1 MTPTVTFPWDSC
13 ASGSATIW
21 LARMNKTTDSG
32 QLKVLQQKI
41 ALSLFLGKWVLL
53 ASLVGVLAGC
63 GSALFLW
70 LLGLASEQREAN
82 FWLLFLLPIAGLAI
96 VFAYEKA
103 GKELA
108 SGSNLLL
115 DRIHDS
121 GDPVPFRLAPL
132 VMLTTI
138 ATHLFGGSAGR
149 EGTAVQMGGTFA
161 DLLTKPFKLSE
172 SDRSILLMTGV
183 SAGFGSVFGTPLAGA
198 IFGLEVLSI
207 GRVRYNALVP
217 CLMASFIG
225 DQVCRALGIHHHHY
239 PVPNEIVFT
248 PAFYFW
254 VIAAGVA
261 FAAASALFTESTHLI
276 QNLGKKLKVNPHV
289 RVAAGGGIVVAL
301 TLVLGTTD
309 YNGLS
314 LPLLERTFTPAE
326 IPLYAFLLKIAFTS
340 ITLGTGF
347 KGGEV
352 TPLFVIG
359 AALGHSFAT
368 VTGQP
373 TAVFAALGFVAV
385 FAGAANTPL
394 ACIVMGMELFGSHLA
409 VPLAF
414 ACVVS
419 YVLSGHRGIYVSQR
433 VGQPKSDSEVDLS
446 GQSLKSIR
454 QDGLESSLK
463 WPFRRQN
470 GK

>member
-13 ASGSATIW
+13 TSGFATTW
-21 LARMNKTTDSG
+21 LARMNKSRKPE
-32 QLKVLQQKI
+32 LPKVLKEQI
-41 ALSLFLGKWVLL
+41 VLCLFLGKWALL
-53 ASLVGVLAGC
+53 ASIVGILAGC

-70 LLGLASEQREAN
+70 LLGLASEQRAAN
-82 FWLLFLLPIAGLAI
+82 FWLLFLLPLAGLAI

-108 SGSNLLL
+108 RGSNLLL

-138 ATHLFGGSAGR
+138 ATHYFGGSAGR

-198 IFGLEVLSI
+198 IFGLEVWSI
-207 GRVRYNALVP
+207 GRLRYNALVP
-217 CLMASFIG
+217 CLIASFIG
-225 DQVCRALGIHHHHY
+225 DQVCRAIGIQHHHY
-239 PVPNEIVFT
+239 PVPNEISFT
-248 PAFYFW
+248 PEFYFW
-254 VIAAGVA
+254 VIVAGAA
-261 FAAASALFTESTHLI
+261 FAAASAFFTESTHYI
-276 QNLGKKLKVNPHV
+276 QDLGQKFEINPYV
-289 RVAAGGGIVVAL
+289 LVAAGGGIVVAL
-301 TLVLGTTD
+301 TLALGTTD

-326 IPLYAFLLKIAFTS
+326 IPLYAFLLKIAFTA

-359 AALGHSFAT
+359 ATLGHSFAT

-373 TAVFAALGFVAV
+373 TGVFAALGFVAV

-419 YVLSGHRGIYVSQR
+419 YVLSGHRGIYASQR
-433 VGQPKSDSEVDLS
+433 VGQPKSDSEVNVS
-446 GQSLKSIR
+446 GQSLRSLR
-454 QDGLESSLK
+454 QEGGESTLK
-463 WPFRRQN
+463 WSFKKKKR
-470 GK
+470 